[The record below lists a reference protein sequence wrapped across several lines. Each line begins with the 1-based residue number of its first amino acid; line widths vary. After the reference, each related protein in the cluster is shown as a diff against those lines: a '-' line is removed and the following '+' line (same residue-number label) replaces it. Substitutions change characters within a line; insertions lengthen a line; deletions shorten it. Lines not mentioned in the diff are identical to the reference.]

1 MGSSGQAGL
10 HAPTNRVPPPQEPS
24 PKTLGA
30 RTWEEGGV
38 LRAIKEVSLRARPA
52 ETRG

>member
-1 MGSSGQAGL
+1 MGSSGQEGL
-10 HAPTNRVPPPQEPS
+10 HAPTIGAPPPQEPG
-24 PKTLGA
+24 PKKLGA

-38 LRAIKEVSLRARPA
+38 LRAIKEDSLRARPA